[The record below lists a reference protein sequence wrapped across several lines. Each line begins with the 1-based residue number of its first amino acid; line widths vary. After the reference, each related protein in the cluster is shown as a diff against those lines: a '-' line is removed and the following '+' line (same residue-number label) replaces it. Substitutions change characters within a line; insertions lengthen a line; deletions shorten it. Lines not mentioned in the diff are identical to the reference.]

1 MIPKADIVAWRHTAP
16 WVSDAQVEQDLI
28 LSRILVEIFS
38 NDFLGKKL
46 AFRGGTA
53 LHKLYFKPARRY
65 SEDIDL
71 VQTEQEPIGEILDA
85 LQAILNP
92 FLGEPKRKFSE
103 DAVTVTYK
111 AESEGPPVVPLRFKI
126 EINTREHFS
135 VLGLEKVFFEVRSR
149 WFGGSCTIV
158 TYVLDE
164 LLATKTR
171 ALYQRRKG
179 RDLFD
184 LWLGITEAMSDPSRI
199 IQILN
204 IYLEKEGTIINS
216 KDFEKNLQEKMK
228 HPGFIS
234 DLKPLLA
241 ADIVYDAQAAHT
253 LIRDRIISRMDGR

>member
-1 MIPKADIVAWRHTAP
+1 LIPKADITAWRHTAP

-28 LSRILVEIFS
+28 LSRILVEIFR

-53 LHKLYFKPARRY
+53 LHKLYFRPARRY

-71 VQTEQEPIGEILDA
+71 VQVEPEPIGDILDA

-92 FLGEPKRKFSE
+92 FLGDPKRKLSE

-111 AESEGPPVVPLRFKI
+111 AESEGPPVVPLRFKV

-135 VLGLEKVFFEVRSR
+135 VLGFEKILFEVRSR
-149 WFGGSCTIV
+149 WFTGSSTIRS
-158 TYVLDE
+158 YALDE

-184 LWLGITEAMSDPSRI
+184 LWLGITEAMGDPARI
-199 IQILN
+199 LQILN
-204 IYLEKEGTIINS
+204 VYLEKEGTTIDAR
-216 KDFEKNLQEKMK
+216 DFEKNLLDKMK
-228 HPGFIS
+228 HPGFMS
-234 DLKPLLA
+234 DLRPLLA
-241 ADIVYDAQAAHT
+241 ADMVYDAETAHALMRD
-253 LIRDRIISRMDGR
+253 LIVSRMDGR